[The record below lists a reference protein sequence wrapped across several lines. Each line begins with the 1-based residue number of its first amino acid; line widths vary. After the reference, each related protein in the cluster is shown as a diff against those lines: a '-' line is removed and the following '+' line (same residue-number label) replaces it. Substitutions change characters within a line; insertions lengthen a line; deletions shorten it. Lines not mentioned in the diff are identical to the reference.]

1 MQASDEPSSS
11 SSFKLLP
18 KHLVFQMDNSAK
30 DNKNQTML
38 AFCSDLVARGI
49 FKTVTMGFLIKGHM
63 HEDIDVAF
71 SKVSFRTKGK
81 DVGMLP
87 QLMAEVWECMQEMHM
102 VSSLIAEVASY
113 KAYIKRHKVKP
124 IQGHSFPVAF
134 HFSMRDNKSSING
147 KRALPSLGY
156 QRREGVYGLKIR

>member
-1 MQASDEPSSS
+1 MENIPLSSPNQGNKQASDEPCSS
-11 SSFKLLP
+11 SSFKPFP
-18 KHLVFQMDNSAK
+18 KHLVLQIDNLAK
-30 DNKNQTML
+30 DNQNQTKL

-49 FKTVTMGFLIKGHM
+49 FETVTIGFLMKGHT
-63 HEDIDVAF
+63 HEDIDAAF

-81 DVGMLP
+81 DVGTLP

-124 IQGHSFPVAF
+124 IMDHSFPVAF
-134 HFSMRDNKSSING
+134 HF
-147 KRALPSLGY
+147 P
-156 QRREGVYGLKIR
+156 